1 MKDLGLAYK
10 ILGIQ
15 IYWDK
20 KDTKVWHSQKEL
32 LTKSFAMLQH
42 ARL

>member
-20 KDTKVWHSQKEL
+20 KRHQG
-32 LTKSFAMLQH
+32 LTFSK
-42 ARL
+42 RITY